1 MAVSR
6 SRTEQVS
13 GTWRYSASNGYS
25 ASGTS
30 NVESLSE
37 SISQSVR
44 GKYNDCSHTKVEHEY
59 NFSVSGVYTT
69 TPSLITQTC
78 TGYGFHQPSWAV
90 RAWSFGPWSFD
101 VQSLASEAYQAM
113 RPTMS
118 TGTSLT
124 NFLLE
129 LRDFRSLFKLWD
141 KTKSL
146 LQNAASGHLNY
157 SFGWKPMIKDITD
170 LVTGAAEF
178 DKRFH
183 DFLSRAGS
191 YQHRRF
197 RKKLGGQTFTSA
209 TALLPEMGGNW
220 YGYHVHQYTELTFAS
235 CISYVYSL
243 PQYSYREMRFRAIL
257 DTLGLNLKPSQIWQA
272 IPFSFLFDWFWNM
285 TRLLESIESNLLD
298 PKMRVDMC
306 MYSTKIVGTD
316 TLYAREV
323 PTSSASGNSY
333 QPFARHSFK
342 KYQRWRGFPVTID
355 LPEFQVDQ
363 SLGRIALGA
372 SLFVTRR

>member
-25 ASGTS
+25 ASGVS

-44 GKYNDCSHTKVEHEY
+44 GKYNDCSHMKVEHEY

-69 TPSLITQTC
+69 TPTLITQTC

-90 RAWSFGPWSFD
+90 RVWDFGPWSFD
-101 VQSLASEAYQAM
+101 IQSLASEAYQAM

-170 LVTGAAEF
+170 LITGAAEF

-197 RKKLGGQTFTSA
+197 RKKLGGKTFTSA
-209 TALLPEMGGNW
+209 TAQLPEMGGNW
-220 YGYHVHQYTELTFAS
+220 YGYHVHEYKELTFAS
-235 CISYVYSL
+235 CISYIYSL
-243 PQYSYREMRFRAIL
+243 PQMSYREMRWRAIL

-272 IPFSFLFDWFWNM
+272 IPFSFLLDWFWNM

-323 PTSSASGNSY
+323 PTSSASGNTY